1 MAKILVAED
10 DPTLQ
15 SAYVTFLQAEGFDV
29 QAVSDGQQALDAVA
43 QSEPDVVL
51 LDMLMPN
58 LDGIGFL
65 QRAHLVQNHPKT
77 KVLVLSNVS
86 VPYKMEEAELLGAS
100 EYVIKSNI
108 TPKEIVEKIHGLLQK

>member
-1 MAKILVAED
+1 MARILVAED

-15 SAYVTFLQAEGFDV
+15 SAYVTFLEAEGFEV
-29 QAVSDGQQALDAVA
+29 QAVSDGQQALSALE

-65 QRAHLVQNHPKT
+65 QRAHLVQKHPNT

-86 VPYKMEEAELLGAS
+86 VPYKMEEAELLGAV

-108 TPKEIVEKIHGLLQK
+108 TPKEIVEKINALIK